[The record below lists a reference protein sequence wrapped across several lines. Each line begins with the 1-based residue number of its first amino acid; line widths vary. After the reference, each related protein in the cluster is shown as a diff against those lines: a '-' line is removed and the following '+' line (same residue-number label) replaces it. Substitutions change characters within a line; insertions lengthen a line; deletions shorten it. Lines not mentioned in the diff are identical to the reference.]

1 MRRAPA
7 FLLLFAL
14 AQAAAS
20 CGPSQSPSNVP
31 AGGERGGGKDPLAVA
46 GGPLPVVAIRWD
58 AQPVVAD
65 PSGARPVAGAP
76 MSLTSAEGVGLTMVA
91 LEASAVVEDP
101 LAFTELHLVFRNPE
115 SRTIEGRFEIAL
127 PPGATVSRF
136 AMRNADGWQEG
147 EVVELQAAR
156 VAYEDF
162 LHRRSDP
169 ALLEKAAGN
178 RFQARVFPIPPFGDK
193 EIIISYSQELAS
205 GADPYRMYLRGLPRL
220 GRFDL
225 RVIEGHRGKPGA
237 EGKRAFTFSQR
248 DFVPD
253 RDFLLPLGA
262 AGKEPRGLRHENMA
276 LARVAPVTEDK
287 PDPVK
292 DLLVLLDTSASR
304 ALDLPAQVER
314 LAALV
319 EGLRASAGAD
329 MPLAVAC
336 FDQELEPIYVG
347 PAGKFGQG
355 EMDAILRR
363 RALGASDLGLA
374 LESAAAF
381 ARKQGGRFSRALLL
395 TDGIATAGPAEAS
408 ELADNLKAL
417 QAAGIGRLDA
427 IVAGGIR
434 DEALLRK
441 LTMGAFPR
449 DGVVLDAAAS
459 PSVLAS
465 RLGKA
470 TVSGISVRVPGARW
484 VWPEKL
490 TGIQPGDEV
499 LVYADLPPEAPF
511 EVELSGG
518 ARRAVRTDFAER
530 PLIERAAVKAQIERL
545 SAQRDAAAD
554 PKRRRMIEDEIVALS
569 TKHRVLSDFT
579 ALLVLETDADYARF
593 GIDRRALADILVVGR
608 SGIELLRRNAPREV
622 AVAAGPPASESESE
636 SKANETKNGSK
647 GSDKKQDAQPEPQK
661 AQPAETAKKEEAP
674 PPPADAPLSKDAL
687 AEEAKPEPPMGAGG
701 VEGGVAGGVVGGS
714 LGGAA
719 AGAPPATAAPPAAK
733 PAASPAPMAPPPPR
747 SPQSRP
753 RPSQPTPRPPI
764 RTQDAAD
771 PWSNDA
777 EERPS
782 WQERE
787 NDDDDEPEDSGNPP
801 YTGKLAEVMELIARK
816 RAAEALAMALAW
828 RDADAGDVL
837 ALVALG
843 EAYEALGKKDDAA
856 RAYGSIIDLFP
867 SRADMRRFAGARL
880 ERLGAGP
887 EGWLPL
893 AIDTY
898 RKAAASRP
906 DHPAS
911 HRLLAFALARAGK
924 YEPALDAIFAGLVR
938 PYPSGRF
945 AGVRRILVEDTGIL
959 AAALIR
965 ARPDKRGEVE
975 RRLGEFGLKVAT
987 RPSLRFVL
995 NWETD
1000 ANDVDFHIRDA
1011 RRGHAY
1017 FNRPALRSG
1026 GELFADV
1033 TTGYG
1038 PECFAIPARATA
1050 YPYRLQAHYYSK
1062 GPMGYG
1068 MGKLEILEHDGRGGL
1083 KFDERPFVV
1092 MTDQAFVD
1100 LGSVKGPLKGP

>member
-1 MRRAPA
+1 MRRASA
-7 FLLLFAL
+7 LLLFLAL
-14 AQAAAS
+14 GQAAAS
-20 CGPSQSPSNVP
+20 CGTSQTPSLAPSE
-31 AGGERGGGKDPLAVA
+31 GEIGGGKAPLAVA
-46 GGPLPVVAIRWD
+46 SGPLPVVAIRWD
-58 AQPVVAD
+58 AQPVAEG

-76 MSLTSAEGVGLTMVA
+76 MSLTSAEGVGLSMTA

-101 LAFTELHLVFRNPE
+101 LAFTELRLVFKNPE
-115 SRTIEGRFEIAL
+115 PRTIEGRFEIAL

-178 RFQARVFPIPPFGDK
+178 RFQARVFPIPASGEK

-205 GADPYRMYLRGLPRL
+205 GDEPYRMYLRGLPRL

-225 RVIEGHRGKPGA
+225 RVIEGHRGKSGN
-237 EGKRAFTFSQR
+237 EGKRAFTFAQR

-253 RDFLLPLGA
+253 RDFVLPLGSP
-262 AGKEPRGLRHENMA
+262 GKEPRGLRHENMA
-276 LARVAPVTEDK
+276 LARVTPVGDDN

-319 EGLRASAGAD
+319 ERLVASAGPD

-347 PAGKFGQG
+347 PAGKLGKA

-381 ARKQGGRFSRALLL
+381 AKKQGGRFSRALLL
-395 TDGIATAGPAEAS
+395 TDGIATAGPAEAG
-408 ELADNLKAL
+408 ELLDDLKEL

-441 LTMGAFPR
+441 FTAGAFPR

-459 PSVLAS
+459 PSVLAA
-465 RLGKA
+465 RLGRA
-470 TVSGISVRVPGARW
+470 TISGITVNVPGARW

-490 TGIQPGDEV
+490 SGIQPGDEV

-511 EVELSGG
+511 EVELSGT
-518 ARRAVRTDFAER
+518 ARRAVQTDFAER

-554 PKRRRMIEDEIVALS
+554 PKRRKLIEDQIVMLS

-579 ALLVLETDADYARF
+579 ALLVLETDADYTRF

-608 SGIELLRRNAPREV
+608 SGLELFHRNAPRQV
-622 AVAAGPPASESESE
+622 AVAADGPAAAPVPKTEESN
-636 SKANETKNGSK
+636 KA
-647 GSDKKQDAQPEPQK
+647 SDKKGATSSAAPGAAP
-661 AQPAETAKKEEAP
+661 APAEQKAP
-674 PPPADAPLSKDAL
+674 PPPAEAPLSKDAL
-687 AEEAKPEPPMGAGG
+687 AEEAKPEPPMDT
-701 VEGGVAGGVVGGS
+701 VDVAGGVVGGALADS
-714 LGGAA
+714 PAA
-719 AGAPPATAAPPAAK
+719 AGAARPASK
-733 PAASPAPMAPPPPR
+733 PAPSAAPMAPPPPPPPPPR
-747 SPQSRP
+747 SRP
-753 RPSQPTPRPPI
+753 GHPPSRPAVRAH
-764 RTQDAAD
+764 DAIDA
-771 PWSNDA
+771 WSDDT
-777 EERPS
+777 EERPR
-782 WQERE
+782 WQHRE
-787 NDDDDEPEDSGNPP
+787 EEENEPEESGDPP

-816 RAAEALAMALAW
+816 RPADALAIALAW

-906 DHPAS
+906 DHPGS

-924 YEPALDAIFAGLVR
+924 FEPAFDAILAGLLR

-945 AGVRRILVEDTGIL
+945 TGVRRILVEDTRIL

-965 ARPDKRGEVE
+965 SRPDKRAEVE
-975 RRLGEFGLKVAT
+975 RRLGELGLKVAT
-987 RPSLRFVL
+987 TPSLRFVL

-1011 RRGHAY
+1011 RRGHA
-1017 FNRPALRSG
+1017 FFGRPALRSG

-1038 PECFAIPARATA
+1038 PECFAIPGRAAA

-1092 MTDQAFVD
+1092 MTDQAYVD
-1100 LGSVKGPLKGP
+1100 LGVVRGPLKGP